1 MFRYRYALSVGT
13 STAIRGRAGLAPWDT
28 VLCRVYSSAPSR
40 TAVEGVKNTS
50 PSSTEPSVSWKRR
63 AKHDQGHLSF
73 TKTSLF
79 KLTLPL
85 APPSNDAISP
95 SSKASSDS
103 VRLQT
108 SEQLR
113 KEKEGEA
120 NDEEPWEQ
128 QVESGDAEE
137 SPSQSLKNV
146 AEEEA
151 GHKGPHSVIFLLHS
165 AQPLS
170 YIANLI
176 RAEGPEANLAPE
188 TESSE
193 AHDEHKSRFAST
205 RKRDPTGDPPITFH
219 TSLDSGKRWS
229 PSTGIGDFLRE
240 AARVGSFTVAIGSRR
255 VKVIVPSF
263 EERTVYLRSSLH
275 SKMIQIENMARLKNE
290 CDRMAHKATQ
300 RVAFAGA
307 GIMGVWW
314 VTVGVLTFKT
324 SLGWDTMEPITYLT
338 GLGTVISGYF
348 WFLWHNREVSYR
360 AVLTETTSRRQQK
373 LYAERGFDIE
383 AYQDLIQEAKELRK
397 SIKRVAS
404 DYELEWD
411 QGNTDMGQRSK
422 KALDIVRKAEMKDK
436 NGGSRKDEDKEDD
449 EERERA
455 LAQVDDSE
463 KPDKK

>member
-1 MFRYRYALSVGT
+1 
-13 STAIRGRAGLAPWDT
+13 
-28 VLCRVYSSAPSR
+28 
-40 TAVEGVKNTS
+40 
-50 PSSTEPSVSWKRR
+50 
-63 AKHDQGHLSF
+63 
-73 TKTSLF
+73 
-79 KLTLPL
+79 
-85 APPSNDAISP
+85 
-95 SSKASSDS
+95 

-108 SEQLR
+108 SDQLSGSKNK
-113 KEKEGEA
+113 KE
-120 NDEEPWEQ
+120 DEDDDEPWEQ
-128 QVESGDAEE
+128 QVESGDADE

-151 GHKGPHSVIFLLHS
+151 GNKGPHSVIFLLHS

-188 TESSE
+188 TSSSE
-193 AHDEHKSRFAST
+193 AHDEHKSKFEST
-205 RKRDPTGDPPITFH
+205 RRKDPTGDPPITFH
-219 TSLDSGKRWS
+219 TSLHSGKRWS

-240 AARVGSFTVAIGSRR
+240 AARVGSFTIAIGSRR

-263 EERTVYLRSSLH
+263 EERTMYLRSSLH
-275 SKMIQIENMARLKNE
+275 SKMVQIGNMARVKNE
-290 CDRMAHKATQ
+290 CDKMAQKATQ
-300 RVAFAGA
+300 KVAFAGA

-360 AVLTETTSRRQQK
+360 AVLTESTSRRQQK

-383 AYQDLIQEAKELRK
+383 TYQDLIQEAKELRK
-397 SIKRVAS
+397 AIKRVAS

-411 QGNTDMGQRSK
+411 QGNTDMGQRAK
-422 KALDIVRKAEMKDK
+422 NALNIVRKAEMKDK
-436 NGGSRKDEDKEDD
+436 KGNRGDGDKDEDEED
-449 EERERA
+449 RA